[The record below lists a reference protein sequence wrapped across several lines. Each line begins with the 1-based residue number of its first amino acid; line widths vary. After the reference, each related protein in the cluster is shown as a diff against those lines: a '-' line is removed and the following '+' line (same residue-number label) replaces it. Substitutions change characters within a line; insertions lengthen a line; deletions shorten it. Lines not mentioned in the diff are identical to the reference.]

1 MNRKRIFTIIQVGN
15 LSDFPSRAYDFA
27 LVIAVAVNIF
37 IAIFDTFP
45 EADLYEKAIWVIECI
60 TVVFFAV
67 DYLLRIWTAD
77 YLYENMS
84 PARAR
89 LRFIFS
95 WAGLVDLLSC
105 LPFLAASGG
114 GALRMFRII
123 RILRVFRIHHYAD
136 PLRVIGDVIRKKQGQ
151 LLSSIFIVFILMIA
165 SSLMMYNLEHE
176 AQPEAFANAFSGF
189 WWAANTLLTV
199 GYGDIVPV
207 TLAGKICGTL
217 LTFLGVGIVAIPT
230 GILSAGFMEQVSI
243 VREKAVVEGVIR
255 DTAFAEE
262 ERKADEEKA
271 REEYS
276 YCPYC
281 GKRLP

>member
-1 MNRKRIFTIIQVGN
+1 MDRRRIFTIIQVGN
-15 LSDFPSRAYDFA
+15 LSDFPSRAYDIS

-37 IAIFDTFP
+37 IAIFDTFEQAAP
-45 EADLYEKAIWVIECI
+45 YEGIIWAVECV
-60 TVVFFAV
+60 TVVFFAI
-67 DYLLRIWTAD
+67 DYILRIWTAD

-84 PARAR
+84 PGKAR
-89 LRFIFS
+89 LKFIFS

-105 LPFLAASGG
+105 LPFLVSSGG

-136 PLRVIGDVIRKKQGQ
+136 PLRVIGDVLKKKQGQ
-151 LLSSIFIVFILMIA
+151 LLSSIFIVMILMVA

-217 LTFLGVGIVAIPT
+217 LTFLGVGMVAIPT

-243 VREKAVVEGVIR
+243 VREKAVLEGVIR

-262 ERKADEEKA
+262 EREASEKKET
-271 REEYS
+271 EEYA